1 MLRDILILRLNW
13 MSDMKDLEKEYENT
27 NKKKLLMIASAI
39 IIMLVSAYVFTTLG
53 MKNISAMQTF
63 VAISKAF
70 CGILDNGADAASN
83 KMIMLL
89 RLPRIAL
96 AMLAG
101 IGLAV
106 SGAVMQSLTRNY
118 LVSPFTLGISSAAAF
133 GASMSIVFGVGLFFQ
148 SEVGMISCAFMAS
161 CICGCIVYGISRY
174 IGLNPSSIVLV
185 GISLNYLFSAMT
197 ATIEFFAKEHKLEAV
212 VQWTFGSFNRATWDS
227 VLITAGVICL
237 GFVVLM
243 LYSLKLNVMATNND
257 EMAKSLGI
265 NINKARVICGMT
277 SILLTA
283 TIISFTGV
291 IGFVGLIAPHI
302 ARVLIGDNHFY
313 YLPFASVLGGVLLL
327 FSDMIGKFILYPVN
341 IPVGIVISFLGVPL
355 FIHLILMKRRSLE

>member
-1 MLRDILILRLNW
+1 MLRDILILHLNW
-13 MSDMKDLEKEYENT
+13 MSDMRDLKQEYKNE
-27 NKKKLLMIASAI
+27 NKKKILLIVTVVF
-39 IIMLVSAYVFTTLG
+39 IMLVSAYVFTTLG
-53 MKNISAMQTF
+53 MKNISNMQTL

-70 CGILDNGADAASN
+70 SGTMDNGTDVASN
-83 KMIMLL
+83 KVIMLL

-133 GASMSIVFGVGLFFQ
+133 GASMSIVFGVGVFFQ
-148 SEVGMISCAFMAS
+148 SEVGMISCAFIAS

-227 VLITAGVICL
+227 VLITFIVITL
-237 GFVVLM
+237 GLSI
-243 LYSLKLNVMATNND
+243 LIIYSLKLNVMATNSD

-265 NINKARVICGMT
+265 NVNKARVVCGMT
-277 SILLTA
+277 AILLTA

-302 ARVLIGDNHFY
+302 ARLIIGDNHLY
-313 YLPFASVLGGVLLL
+313 YLPFASVLGGILLL

>member
-1 MLRDILILRLNW
+1 MRDL
-13 MSDMKDLEKEYENT
+13 KQEYKNE
-27 NKKKLLMIASAI
+27 NKKKILLIVTVVF
-39 IIMLVSAYVFTTLG
+39 IMLVSAYVFTTLG
-53 MKNISAMQTF
+53 MKNISNMQTL

-70 CGILDNGADAASN
+70 SGTLDNGADAASN
-83 KMIMLL
+83 KVIMLL

-133 GASMSIVFGVGLFFQ
+133 GASMSIVFGVGVFFQ
-148 SEVGMISCAFMAS
+148 SEVGMISCAFIAS

-212 VQWTFGSFNRATWDS
+212 VQWTFGSFNRATWES
-227 VLITAGVICL
+227 VLITFIVI
-237 GFVVLM
+237 VVGLAI
-243 LYSLKLNVMATNND
+243 LIIYSLKLNLMATNSD

-265 NINKARVICGMT
+265 NVNKARVVCGMT
-277 SILLTA
+277 AILLTA

-291 IGFVGLIAPHI
+291 IGFIGLIAPHI
-302 ARVLIGDNHFY
+302 ARLLIGDNHLY
-313 YLPFASVLGGVLLL
+313 YLPFASVLGGILLL

-355 FIHLILMKRRSLE
+355 FIHLILMKRRNLE

>member
-1 MLRDILILRLNW
+1 
-13 MSDMKDLEKEYENT
+13 MSDMRDLKQEYKNE
-27 NKKKLLMIASAI
+27 NKKKILLIVTVVF
-39 IIMLVSAYVFTTLG
+39 IMLVSAYVFTTLG
-53 MKNISAMQTF
+53 MKNISNMQTL
-63 VAISKAF
+63 VSISKAF
-70 CGILDNGADAASN
+70 SGTLDNGADAASN
-83 KMIMLL
+83 KVIMLL

-106 SGAVMQSLTRNY
+106 SGAIMQSLTRNY

-133 GASMSIVFGVGLFFQ
+133 GASMSIVFGVGVFFQ
-148 SEVGMISCAFMAS
+148 SEVGMISCAFIAS

-212 VQWTFGSFNRATWDS
+212 VQWTFGSFNRATWES
-227 VLITAGVICL
+227 VLITFIVI
-237 GFVVLM
+237 VVGLAI
-243 LYSLKLNVMATNND
+243 LIIYSLKLNVMATNSD

-265 NINKARVICGMT
+265 NVNKARVVCGMT
-277 SILLTA
+277 AILLTA

-302 ARVLIGDNHFY
+302 ARLLIGDNHLY
-313 YLPFASVLGGVLLL
+313 YLPFASVLGGILLL

>member
-1 MLRDILILRLNW
+1 
-13 MSDMKDLEKEYENT
+13 MSDMRDLKQEYKNE
-27 NKKKLLMIASAI
+27 NKKKILLIVTVVF
-39 IIMLVSAYVFTTLG
+39 IMLVSAYVFTTLG
-53 MKNISAMQTF
+53 MKNISNMQTL

-70 CGILDNGADAASN
+70 SGTLDNGADAASN
-83 KMIMLL
+83 KVIMLL

-106 SGAVMQSLTRNY
+106 SGAIMQSLTRNY

-133 GASMSIVFGVGLFFQ
+133 GASMSIVFGVGVFFQ
-148 SEVGMISCAFMAS
+148 SEVGMISCAFIAS

-212 VQWTFGSFNRATWDS
+212 VQWTFGSFNRATWES
-227 VLITAGVICL
+227 VLITFIVI
-237 GFVVLM
+237 VVGLAI
-243 LYSLKLNVMATNND
+243 LIIYSLKLNVMATNSD

-265 NINKARVICGMT
+265 NVNKARVVCGMT
-277 SILLTA
+277 AILLTA

-302 ARVLIGDNHFY
+302 ARLLIGDNHLY
-313 YLPFASVLGGVLLL
+313 YLPFASVLGGILLL

>member
-1 MLRDILILRLNW
+1 MLQDILILHLNW
-13 MSDMKDLEKEYENT
+13 MSDMRDLKQEYKNE
-27 NKKKLLMIASAI
+27 NKKKILLIVSVVF
-39 IIMLVSAYVFTTLG
+39 IMLVSAYVFTTLG
-53 MKNISAMQTF
+53 MKNISTMQTL

-70 CGILDNGADAASN
+70 SGTLDNGTDAASN
-83 KMIMLL
+83 KVIMLL

-133 GASMSIVFGVGLFFQ
+133 GASMSIVFGVGVFFQ
-148 SEVGMISCAFMAS
+148 SEVGMISCAFIAS

-197 ATIEFFAKEHKLEAV
+197 ATIEFFAREHKLEAV
-212 VQWTFGSFNRATWDS
+212 VQWTFGSFNRATWES
-227 VLITAGVICL
+227 VLITFIV
-237 GFVVLM
+237 VVLG
-243 LYSLKLNVMATNND
+243 LAILIIYSLKLNVMATNSD

-265 NINKARVICGMT
+265 NVNKARVVCGMT
-277 SILLTA
+277 AILLTA

-302 ARVLIGDNHFY
+302 ARLLIGDNHLY
-313 YLPFASVLGGVLLL
+313 YLPFASVLGGILLL

>member
-1 MLRDILILRLNW
+1 MRDL
-13 MSDMKDLEKEYENT
+13 KQEYKNE
-27 NKKKLLMIASAI
+27 NKKKILLIVSVVF
-39 IIMLVSAYVFTTLG
+39 IMLVSAYVFTTLG
-53 MKNISAMQTF
+53 MKNISTMQTL

-70 CGILDNGADAASN
+70 SGTLDNGADAASN
-83 KMIMLL
+83 KVIMLL

-101 IGLAV
+101 IGLAA

-133 GASMSIVFGVGLFFQ
+133 GASMSIVFGVGVFFQ
-148 SEVGMISCAFMAS
+148 SEVGMISCAFIAS

-212 VQWTFGSFNRATWDS
+212 VQWTFGSFNRATWES
-227 VLITAGVICL
+227 VLITFIVIVL
-237 GFVVLM
+237 GLAI
-243 LYSLKLNVMATNND
+243 LTIYSLKLNVMATNSD

-265 NINKARVICGMT
+265 NVNKARVVCGMT
-277 SILLTA
+277 AILLTA

-302 ARVLIGDNHFY
+302 ARLLIGDNHLY
-313 YLPFASVLGGVLLL
+313 YLPFASVLGGILLL

-355 FIHLILMKRRSLE
+355 FIHLILMKRRNLE

>member
-1 MLRDILILRLNW
+1 MRDL
-13 MSDMKDLEKEYENT
+13 KQEYKNE
-27 NKKKLLMIASAI
+27 NKKKVLLI
-39 IIMLVSAYVFTTLG
+39 ISVVFIMLVSAYAFTTLG
-53 MKNISAMQTF
+53 MKSISSMQTF
-63 VAISKAF
+63 MAISKAF
-70 CGILDNGADAASN
+70 SGTLDNGADAASN
-83 KMIMLL
+83 KVIMLL

-133 GASMSIVFGVGLFFQ
+133 GASMSIVFGVGIFFQ
-148 SEVGMISCAFMAS
+148 SEVGMISCAFIAS
-161 CICGCIVYGISRY
+161 CICGFIVYGISRY
-174 IGLNPSSIVLV
+174 IGLNPNSIVLV

-227 VLITAGVICL
+227 VLITFIVIVL
-237 GFVVLM
+237 GLAILM
-243 LYSLKLNVMATNND
+243 IYSLKLNVMATNSD

-265 NINKARVICGMT
+265 NINRARVVCGMT
-277 SILLTA
+277 AILLTA

-302 ARVLIGDNHFY
+302 ARFLIGDNHLY
-313 YLPFASVLGGVLLL
+313 YLPFASVLGGILLL

>member
-1 MLRDILILRLNW
+1 MKNLASDYQKQQRKKILLIFLALVVML
-13 MSDMKDLEKEYENT
+13 
-27 NKKKLLMIASAI
+27 AA
-39 IIMLVSAYVFTTLG
+39 AYIFTTLG
-53 MKNISAMQTF
+53 MKNVSMSQTW
-63 VAISKAF
+63 VSLSRAVN
-70 CGILDNGADAASN
+70 GTLDIGADAANN
-83 KMIMLL
+83 KVIVLL
-89 RLPRIAL
+89 RLPRIIL

-133 GASMSIVFGVGLFFQ
+133 GASMSIVFGVGAFFQ
-148 SEVGMISCAFMAS
+148 SEAGMISCAFAAS
-161 CICGCIVYGISRY
+161 CLCGCIVYGISRQ

-185 GISLNYLFSAMT
+185 GIALNYLFSAMT

-212 VQWTFGSFNRATWDS
+212 VQWSFGSFNRATWDGVS
-227 VLITAGVICL
+227 LTFVIVLVGVFI
-237 GFVVLM
+237 LM
-243 LYSLKLNVMATNND
+243 LYSLKLNVMATNGD

-265 NINKARVICGMT
+265 NIERIRVVCGMT
-277 SILLTA
+277 AILLTA

-302 ARVLIGDNHFY
+302 ARLVIGDNHLY
-313 YLPFASVLGGVLLL
+313 YLPFASVLGGILLL
-327 FSDMIGKFILYPVN
+327 FSDTIGKFILYPVN

-355 FIHLILMKRRSLE
+355 FIHLILMKRRGLE

>member
-1 MLRDILILRLNW
+1 MRDIRILHLNW
-13 MSDMKDLEKEYENT
+13 MSDMRDLKQEYKNE
-27 NKKKLLMIASAI
+27 NKKKILLIVSVVF
-39 IIMLVSAYVFTTLG
+39 IMLVSAYVFTTLG
-53 MKNISAMQTF
+53 MKNISTMQTL

-70 CGILDNGADAASN
+70 SGTLDNGADAASN
-83 KMIMLL
+83 KVIMLL

-101 IGLAV
+101 IGLAA

-133 GASMSIVFGVGLFFQ
+133 GASMSIVFGVGVFFQ
-148 SEVGMISCAFMAS
+148 SEVGMISCAFIAS

-212 VQWTFGSFNRATWDS
+212 VQWTFGSFNRATWES
-227 VLITAGVICL
+227 VLITFIVI
-237 GFVVLM
+237 VVGLAI
-243 LYSLKLNVMATNND
+243 LIIYSLKLNVMATNSD

-265 NINKARVICGMT
+265 NVNKARVVCGMT
-277 SILLTA
+277 AILLTA

-291 IGFVGLIAPHI
+291 IGFIGLIAPHI
-302 ARVLIGDNHFY
+302 ARLLIGDNHLY
-313 YLPFASVLGGVLLL
+313 YLPFASVLGGILLL

-355 FIHLILMKRRSLE
+355 FIHLILMKRRNLE

>member
-1 MLRDILILRLNW
+1 MRDL
-13 MSDMKDLEKEYENT
+13 KQEYKNE
-27 NKKKLLMIASAI
+27 NKKKILMIISVVF
-39 IIMLVSAYVFTTLG
+39 IMFVSAYVFTTLG
-53 MKNISAMQTF
+53 MKNISMMQTL

-70 CGILDNGADAASN
+70 SGTLDNGADAASN
-83 KMIMLL
+83 KVIMLL
-89 RLPRIAL
+89 RLPRITL

-133 GASMSIVFGVGLFFQ
+133 GASMSIVFGIGVFFQ
-148 SEVGMISCAFMAS
+148 SEVGMISCAFIAS

-197 ATIEFFAKEHKLEAV
+197 ATIEFFAREHKLEAV
-212 VQWTFGSFNRATWDS
+212 VQWTFGSFNRATWES
-227 VLITAGVICL
+227 VLITFIV
-237 GFVVLM
+237 VVLG
-243 LYSLKLNVMATNND
+243 LAILIIYSLKLNVMATNSD

-265 NINKARVICGMT
+265 NVNKARVVCGMT
-277 SILLTA
+277 AILLTA

-302 ARVLIGDNHFY
+302 ARLLIGDNHLY
-313 YLPFASVLGGVLLL
+313 YLPFASVLGGILLL

>member
-1 MLRDILILRLNW
+1 
-13 MSDMKDLEKEYENT
+13 MSDMRDLKQEYKNE
-27 NKKKLLMIASAI
+27 NKKKILLIVTVVF
-39 IIMLVSAYVFTTLG
+39 IMLVSAYVFTTLG
-53 MKNISAMQTF
+53 MKNISNMQTL

-70 CGILDNGADAASN
+70 SGTLDNGADAASN
-83 KMIMLL
+83 KVIMLL

-106 SGAVMQSLTRNY
+106 SGAIMQSLTRNY

-133 GASMSIVFGVGLFFQ
+133 GASMSIVFGVGVFFQ
-148 SEVGMISCAFMAS
+148 SEVGMISCAFIAS

-212 VQWTFGSFNRATWDS
+212 VQWTFGSFNRATWES
-227 VLITAGVICL
+227 VLITFIVI
-237 GFVVLM
+237 VVGLAI
-243 LYSLKLNVMATNND
+243 LIIYSLKLNVMATNSD

-265 NINKARVICGMT
+265 NVNKARVVCGMT
-277 SILLTA
+277 AILLTA

-291 IGFVGLIAPHI
+291 IGFIGLIAPHI
-302 ARVLIGDNHFY
+302 ARLLIGDNHLY
-313 YLPFASVLGGVLLL
+313 YLPFASVLGGILLL

-355 FIHLILMKRRSLE
+355 FIHLILMKRRNLE

>member
-1 MLRDILILRLNW
+1 MLRDILILHLNW
-13 MSDMKDLEKEYENT
+13 MNDMRDLKQEYKNE
-27 NKKKLLMIASAI
+27 NKKKILLIVTVVF
-39 IIMLVSAYVFTTLG
+39 IMLVSAYVFTTLG
-53 MKNISAMQTF
+53 MKNISNMQTL

-70 CGILDNGADAASN
+70 SGTLDNGADAASN
-83 KMIMLL
+83 KVIMLL

-133 GASMSIVFGVGLFFQ
+133 GASMSIVFGVGVFFQ
-148 SEVGMISCAFMAS
+148 SEVGMISCAFIAS

-212 VQWTFGSFNRATWDS
+212 VQWTFGSFNRATWES
-227 VLITAGVICL
+227 VLITFIVI
-237 GFVVLM
+237 VVGLAI
-243 LYSLKLNVMATNND
+243 LIIYSLKLNVMATNSD

-265 NINKARVICGMT
+265 NVNKARVVCGMT
-277 SILLTA
+277 AILLTA

-291 IGFVGLIAPHI
+291 IGFIGLIAPHI
-302 ARVLIGDNHFY
+302 ARLLIGDNHLY
-313 YLPFASVLGGVLLL
+313 YLPFASVLGGILLL

-355 FIHLILMKRRSLE
+355 FIHLILMKRRNLE

>member
-1 MLRDILILRLNW
+1 MRDL
-13 MSDMKDLEKEYENT
+13 KQEYKNE
-27 NKKKLLMIASAI
+27 NKKKILLIVTVVF
-39 IIMLVSAYVFTTLG
+39 IMLVSAYVFTTLG
-53 MKNISAMQTF
+53 MKNISNMQTL

-70 CGILDNGADAASN
+70 SGTLDNGADAASN
-83 KMIMLL
+83 KVIMLL

-133 GASMSIVFGVGLFFQ
+133 GASMSIVFGVGVFFQ
-148 SEVGMISCAFMAS
+148 SEVGMISCAFIAS

-212 VQWTFGSFNRATWDS
+212 VQWTFGSFNRATWES
-227 VLITAGVICL
+227 VLITFIVI
-237 GFVVLM
+237 VVGLAI
-243 LYSLKLNVMATNND
+243 LIIYSLKLNVMATNSD
-257 EMAKSLGI
+257 EMAKRLGI
-265 NINKARVICGMT
+265 NVNKARVVCGMT
-277 SILLTA
+277 AILLTA

-291 IGFVGLIAPHI
+291 IGFIGLIAPHI
-302 ARVLIGDNHFY
+302 ARLLIGDNHLY
-313 YLPFASVLGGVLLL
+313 YLPFASVLGGILLL

-355 FIHLILMKRRSLE
+355 FIHLILMKRRNLE

>member
-1 MLRDILILRLNW
+1 
-13 MSDMKDLEKEYENT
+13 MSDMRDLKQEYKNE
-27 NKKKLLMIASAI
+27 NKKKILLIVTVVF
-39 IIMLVSAYVFTTLG
+39 IMLVSAYVFTTLG
-53 MKNISAMQTF
+53 MKNISNMQTL

-70 CGILDNGADAASN
+70 SGTLDNGADAASN
-83 KMIMLL
+83 KVIMLL

-106 SGAVMQSLTRNY
+106 SGAIMQSLTRNY

-133 GASMSIVFGVGLFFQ
+133 GASMSIVFGVGVFFQ
-148 SEVGMISCAFMAS
+148 SEVGMISCAFIAS

-227 VLITAGVICL
+227 VLITFIVITL
-237 GFVVLM
+237 GLSI
-243 LYSLKLNVMATNND
+243 LIIYSLKLNVMATNSD

-265 NINKARVICGMT
+265 NINKARIVCGMT
-277 SILLTA
+277 AILLTA

-302 ARVLIGDNHFY
+302 ARLIIGDNHLY
-313 YLPFASVLGGVLLL
+313 YLPFASVLGGILLL

>member
-1 MLRDILILRLNW
+1 MTELRNLYKHEKQKKCLLILIVIIVML
-13 MSDMKDLEKEYENT
+13 
-27 NKKKLLMIASAI
+27 IA
-39 IIMLVSAYVFTTLG
+39 AYVFTTLG
-53 MKNISAMQTF
+53 MKNVSMTQTLT
-63 VAISKAF
+63 AIAKAF
-70 CGILDNGADAASN
+70 SGTLDSGTDAAAN
-83 KMIMLL
+83 KVIMLL
-89 RLPRIAL
+89 RLPRIIL

-133 GASMSIVFGVGLFFQ
+133 GASMSIVFGVGIFFQ
-148 SEVGMISCAFMAS
+148 SEAGMISCAFLAS

-185 GISLNYLFSAMT
+185 GIALNYFFSAMT

-227 VLITAGVICL
+227 VLITLVIVVAGL
-237 GFVVLM
+237 LVLM
-243 LYSLKLNVMATNND
+243 LFSLKLNVMATNSD

-265 NINKARVICGMT
+265 NINQVRITCGMIA
-277 SILLTA
+277 ILLTA

-302 ARVLIGDNHFY
+302 ARLLIGDNHLY

-327 FSDMIGKFILYPVN
+327 FSDTIGKFILYPVN

-355 FIHLILMKRRSLE
+355 FIHLILMKKHSLE

>member
-1 MLRDILILRLNW
+1 MRDL
-13 MSDMKDLEKEYENT
+13 KQEYKNE
-27 NKKKLLMIASAI
+27 NKKKILLIVTVVF
-39 IIMLVSAYVFTTLG
+39 IMLVSAYVFTTLG
-53 MKNISAMQTF
+53 MKNISNMQTL

-70 CGILDNGADAASN
+70 SGTLDNGADAASN
-83 KMIMLL
+83 KVIMLL

-133 GASMSIVFGVGLFFQ
+133 GASMSIVFGVGVFFQ
-148 SEVGMISCAFMAS
+148 SEVGMISCAFIAS

-174 IGLNPSSIVLV
+174 IVLNPSSIVLV

-212 VQWTFGSFNRATWDS
+212 VQWTFGSFNRATWES
-227 VLITAGVICL
+227 VLITFIVI
-237 GFVVLM
+237 VVGLAI
-243 LYSLKLNVMATNND
+243 LIIYSLKLNVMATNSD

-265 NINKARVICGMT
+265 NVNKARVVCGMT
-277 SILLTA
+277 AILLTA

-291 IGFVGLIAPHI
+291 IGFIGLIAPHI
-302 ARVLIGDNHFY
+302 ARLLIGDNHLY
-313 YLPFASVLGGVLLL
+313 YLPFASVLGGILLL

-355 FIHLILMKRRSLE
+355 FIHLILMKRRNLE

>member
-1 MLRDILILRLNW
+1 MRDL
-13 MSDMKDLEKEYENT
+13 KQEYKNE
-27 NKKKLLMIASAI
+27 NKKKILLIVTVVF
-39 IIMLVSAYVFTTLG
+39 IMLVSAYVFTTLG
-53 MKNISAMQTF
+53 MKNISNMQTL

-70 CGILDNGADAASN
+70 SGTLDNGADAASN
-83 KMIMLL
+83 KVIMLL

-133 GASMSIVFGVGLFFQ
+133 GASMSIVFGVGVFFQ
-148 SEVGMISCAFMAS
+148 SEVGMISCAFIAS

-212 VQWTFGSFNRATWDS
+212 VQWTFGSFNRATWES
-227 VLITAGVICL
+227 VLITFIVI
-237 GFVVLM
+237 VVGLAI
-243 LYSLKLNVMATNND
+243 LIIYSLKLNVMATNSD

-265 NINKARVICGMT
+265 NVNKARVVCGMT
-277 SILLTA
+277 AILLTA

-291 IGFVGLIAPHI
+291 IGFIGLIAPHI
-302 ARVLIGDNHFY
+302 ARLLIGDNHLY
-313 YLPFASVLGGVLLL
+313 YLPFASVLGGILLL

-355 FIHLILMKRRSLE
+355 FIHLILMKRRNLE

>member
-1 MLRDILILRLNW
+1 MLRDILILHLNW
-13 MSDMKDLEKEYENT
+13 MNDMRDLKQEYKNE
-27 NKKKLLMIASAI
+27 NKKKILLIVTVVF
-39 IIMLVSAYVFTTLG
+39 IMLVSAYVFTTLG
-53 MKNISAMQTF
+53 MKNISNMQTL

-70 CGILDNGADAASN
+70 SGTLDNGADAASN
-83 KMIMLL
+83 KVIMLL

-133 GASMSIVFGVGLFFQ
+133 GASMSIVFGVGVFFQ
-148 SEVGMISCAFMAS
+148 SEVGMISCAFIAS

-212 VQWTFGSFNRATWDS
+212 VQWTFGSFNRATWES
-227 VLITAGVICL
+227 VLITFIVI
-237 GFVVLM
+237 VVGLAI
-243 LYSLKLNVMATNND
+243 LIIYSLNLNVMATNSD

-265 NINKARVICGMT
+265 NVNKARVVCGMT
-277 SILLTA
+277 AILLTA

-291 IGFVGLIAPHI
+291 IGFIGLIAPHI
-302 ARVLIGDNHFY
+302 ARLLIGDNHLY
-313 YLPFASVLGGVLLL
+313 YLPFASVLGGILLL

-355 FIHLILMKRRSLE
+355 FIHLILMKRRNLE

>member
-1 MLRDILILRLNW
+1 
-13 MSDMKDLEKEYENT
+13 MSDMRDLKQEYKNE
-27 NKKKLLMIASAI
+27 NKKKILLIVTVVF
-39 IIMLVSAYVFTTLG
+39 IMLVSAYVFTTLG
-53 MKNISAMQTF
+53 MKNISNMQTL

-70 CGILDNGADAASN
+70 SGTLDNGADAASN
-83 KMIMLL
+83 KVIMLL

-133 GASMSIVFGVGLFFQ
+133 GASMSIVFGVGVFFQ
-148 SEVGMISCAFMAS
+148 SEVGMISCAFIAS

-212 VQWTFGSFNRATWDS
+212 VQWTFGSFNRATWES
-227 VLITAGVICL
+227 VLITFIVI
-237 GFVVLM
+237 VVGLAI
-243 LYSLKLNVMATNND
+243 LIIYSLKLNVMATNSD

-265 NINKARVICGMT
+265 NVNKARVVCGMT
-277 SILLTA
+277 AILLTA

-291 IGFVGLIAPHI
+291 IGFIGLIAPHI
-302 ARVLIGDNHFY
+302 ARLLIGDNHLY
-313 YLPFASVLGGVLLL
+313 YLPFASVLGGILLL

>member
-1 MLRDILILRLNW
+1 MRDILILHLNW
-13 MSDMKDLEKEYENT
+13 MSDMRDLKQEYKNE
-27 NKKKLLMIASAI
+27 NKKKVLLI
-39 IIMLVSAYVFTTLG
+39 ISVVFIMLVSAYAFTTLG
-53 MKNISAMQTF
+53 MKSISSMQTF
-63 VAISKAF
+63 MAISKAF
-70 CGILDNGADAASN
+70 SGTLDNGADAASN
-83 KMIMLL
+83 KVIMLL

-133 GASMSIVFGVGLFFQ
+133 GASMSIVFGVGIFFQ
-148 SEVGMISCAFMAS
+148 SEVGMISCAFIAS

-174 IGLNPSSIVLV
+174 IGLNPNSIVLV

-227 VLITAGVICL
+227 VLITFIVIVL
-237 GFVVLM
+237 GLAILM
-243 LYSLKLNVMATNND
+243 IYSLKLNVMATNSD

-265 NINKARVICGMT
+265 NINRARVVCGMT
-277 SILLTA
+277 AILLTA

-302 ARVLIGDNHFY
+302 ARLLIGDNHLY
-313 YLPFASVLGGVLLL
+313 YLPFASVLGGILLL

>member
-1 MLRDILILRLNW
+1 MRDL
-13 MSDMKDLEKEYENT
+13 KQEYKNE
-27 NKKKLLMIASAI
+27 NKKKILMIISVVFI
-39 IIMLVSAYVFTTLG
+39 ILVSAYVFTTLG
-53 MKNISAMQTF
+53 MKNISNMQTL

-70 CGILDNGADAASN
+70 SGTLDNDADAASN
-83 KMIMLL
+83 KVIMLL
-89 RLPRIAL
+89 RLPRITL

-133 GASMSIVFGVGLFFQ
+133 GASMSIVFGVGVFFQ
-148 SEVGMISCAFMAS
+148 SEVGMISCAFIAS

-197 ATIEFFAKEHKLEAV
+197 ATIEFFAREHKLEAV
-212 VQWTFGSFNRATWDS
+212 VQWTFGSFNRATWES
-227 VLITAGVICL
+227 VLITFIV
-237 GFVVLM
+237 VVLG
-243 LYSLKLNVMATNND
+243 LAILIIYSLKLNVMATNSD

-265 NINKARVICGMT
+265 NVNKARVVCGMT
-277 SILLTA
+277 AILLTA

-302 ARVLIGDNHFY
+302 ARLLIGDNHLY
-313 YLPFASVLGGVLLL
+313 YLPFASVLGGILLL

>member
-1 MLRDILILRLNW
+1 
-13 MSDMKDLEKEYENT
+13 MSDMRDLKQEYKNE
-27 NKKKLLMIASAI
+27 NKKKILLIVTVVF
-39 IIMLVSAYVFTTLG
+39 IMLVSAYVFTTLG
-53 MKNISAMQTF
+53 MKNISNMQTL

-70 CGILDNGADAASN
+70 SGTLDNGADAASN
-83 KMIMLL
+83 KVIMLL

-106 SGAVMQSLTRNY
+106 SGAIMQSLTRNY

-133 GASMSIVFGVGLFFQ
+133 GASMSIVFGVGVFFQ
-148 SEVGMISCAFMAS
+148 SEVGMISCAFIAS

-212 VQWTFGSFNRATWDS
+212 VQWTFGSFNRATWES
-227 VLITAGVICL
+227 VLITFIVI
-237 GFVVLM
+237 VVGLAI
-243 LYSLKLNVMATNND
+243 LIIYSLKLNVMATNSD

-265 NINKARVICGMT
+265 NVNKARVVCGMT
-277 SILLTA
+277 AILLTA

-291 IGFVGLIAPHI
+291 IGFIGLIAPHI
-302 ARVLIGDNHFY
+302 ARLLIGDNHLY
-313 YLPFASVLGGVLLL
+313 YLPFASVLGGILLL

>member
-1 MLRDILILRLNW
+1 MLDLNNAYRAKRRKKMLLI
-13 MSDMKDLEKEYENT
+13 SVS
-27 NKKKLLMIASAI
+27 MIF
-39 IIMLVSAYVFTTLG
+39 MLIAGYVFTTIG
-53 MKNISAMQTF
+53 MKNIAMTQTLI
-63 VAISKAF
+63 AISKAVS
-70 CGILDNGADAASN
+70 GTLDSGTDAAIN
-83 KMIMLL
+83 KVIMLL
-89 RLPRIAL
+89 RLPRIIL

-133 GASMSIVFGVGLFFQ
+133 GASMSIVFGVGIFFQ
-148 SEVGMISCAFMAS
+148 SEVGMISCAFIAS
-161 CICGCIVYGISRY
+161 CMCGCIVYGISRY

-185 GISLNYLFSAMT
+185 GIALNYLFSAMT

-227 VLITAGVICL
+227 VVIA
-237 GFVVLM
+237 FIVVVLSLLIFM
-243 LYSLKLNVMATNND
+243 LFSLKLNVMATNSD

-265 NINKARVICGMT
+265 NIDKVRIICGMVA
-277 SILLTA
+277 ILLTA

-302 ARVLIGDNHFY
+302 ARLLIGDNHLY
-313 YLPFASVLGGVLLL
+313 YLSFASVLGGVLLL
-327 FSDMIGKFILYPVN
+327 FSDTIGKFILYPVN

-355 FIHLILMKRRSLE
+355 FIHLILMKKRSLE

>member
-1 MLRDILILRLNW
+1 MRDL
-13 MSDMKDLEKEYENT
+13 KQEYKNE
-27 NKKKLLMIASAI
+27 NKKKVLLI
-39 IIMLVSAYVFTTLG
+39 ISVVFIMLVSAYVFTTLG
-53 MKNISAMQTF
+53 MKNISPLQTF
-63 VAISKAF
+63 MAISKTF
-70 CGILDNGADAASN
+70 SGTLDNSADAASN
-83 KMIMLL
+83 KVIMLL

-133 GASMSIVFGVGLFFQ
+133 GASMSIVFGVGIFFQ
-148 SEVGMISCAFMAS
+148 SEVGMISCAFIAS

-174 IGLNPSSIVLV
+174 IGLNPNSIVLV

-212 VQWTFGSFNRATWDS
+212 VQWTFGSFSRATWDS
-227 VLITAGVICL
+227 VLITFIVIVL
-237 GFVVLM
+237 GLAILM
-243 LYSLKLNVMATNND
+243 IYSLKLNVMATNSD

-265 NINKARVICGMT
+265 NINKARVVCGMT
-277 SILLTA
+277 AILLTA

-302 ARVLIGDNHFY
+302 ARLLIGDNHLY
-313 YLPFASVLGGVLLL
+313 YLPFASVLGGILLL

>member
-1 MLRDILILRLNW
+1 MRDL
-13 MSDMKDLEKEYENT
+13 KQEYKNE
-27 NKKKLLMIASAI
+27 NKKKILLIVTVVF
-39 IIMLVSAYVFTTLG
+39 IMLVSAYVFTTLG
-53 MKNISAMQTF
+53 MKNISNMQTL

-70 CGILDNGADAASN
+70 SGTLDNGADAASN
-83 KMIMLL
+83 KVIMLL

-106 SGAVMQSLTRNY
+106 SGAIMQSLTRNY

-133 GASMSIVFGVGLFFQ
+133 GASMSIVFGVGVFFQ
-148 SEVGMISCAFMAS
+148 SEVGMISCAFIAS

-212 VQWTFGSFNRATWDS
+212 VQWTFGSFNRATWES
-227 VLITAGVICL
+227 VLITFIVI
-237 GFVVLM
+237 VVGLAI
-243 LYSLKLNVMATNND
+243 LIIYSLKLNVMATNSD

-265 NINKARVICGMT
+265 NVNKARVVCGMT
-277 SILLTA
+277 AILLTA

-302 ARVLIGDNHFY
+302 ARLLIGDNHLY
-313 YLPFASVLGGVLLL
+313 YLPFASVLGGILLL

>member
-1 MLRDILILRLNW
+1 MRDL
-13 MSDMKDLEKEYENT
+13 KQEYKNE
-27 NKKKLLMIASAI
+27 NKKKILLIVTVVF
-39 IIMLVSAYVFTTLG
+39 IMLVSAYVFTTLG
-53 MKNISAMQTF
+53 MKNISTMQTL

-70 CGILDNGADAASN
+70 SGTLDNGTDAASN
-83 KMIMLL
+83 KVIMLL

-133 GASMSIVFGVGLFFQ
+133 GASMSIVFGVGVFFQ
-148 SEVGMISCAFMAS
+148 SEVGMISCAFIAS

-227 VLITAGVICL
+227 VLITFIVITL
-237 GFVVLM
+237 GLSI
-243 LYSLKLNVMATNND
+243 LIIYSLKLNVMATNSD

-265 NINKARVICGMT
+265 NINKARIVCGMT
-277 SILLTA
+277 AILLTA

-302 ARVLIGDNHFY
+302 ARLIIGDNHLY
-313 YLPFASVLGGVLLL
+313 YLPFASVLGGILLL

>member
-1 MLRDILILRLNW
+1 
-13 MSDMKDLEKEYENT
+13 MSDMRDLKQEYKNE
-27 NKKKLLMIASAI
+27 NKKKILLIVTVVF
-39 IIMLVSAYVFTTLG
+39 IMLVSAYVFTTLG
-53 MKNISAMQTF
+53 MKNISNMQTL

-70 CGILDNGADAASN
+70 SGTLDNGADAASN
-83 KMIMLL
+83 KVIMLL

-106 SGAVMQSLTRNY
+106 SGAIMQSLTRNY

-133 GASMSIVFGVGLFFQ
+133 GASMSIVFGVGVFFQ
-148 SEVGMISCAFMAS
+148 SEVGMISCAFIAS

-212 VQWTFGSFNRATWDS
+212 VQWTFGSFNRATWES
-227 VLITAGVICL
+227 VLITFIVI
-237 GFVVLM
+237 VVGLAI
-243 LYSLKLNVMATNND
+243 LIIYSLKLNVMATNSD

-265 NINKARVICGMT
+265 NVNKARVVCGMT
-277 SILLTA
+277 AILLTA

-291 IGFVGLIAPHI
+291 IGFIGLIAPHI
-302 ARVLIGDNHFY
+302 ARLLIGDNHLY
-313 YLPFASVLGGVLLL
+313 YLPFASVLGGILLL

-355 FIHLILMKRRSLE
+355 FIHLILMKRRNSE